1 MSDYV
6 SIGNKALNVRDACLS
21 VIGSAGGGGPG
32 GGGIDGGGGGGGRV
46 GFVNP
51 TGYNTAGMHGSIGVF
66 LWDTDS
72 VINQAV
78 RMVGEVGANVSV
90 IGGGVRV
97 LDTDT

>member
-21 VIGSAGGGGPG
+21 VIGSGGGAR
-32 GGGIDGGGGGGGRV
+32 GGGISGGGGGRV

-72 VINQAV
+72 VVNQAV
-78 RMVGEVGANVSV
+78 RRVGELGANISV